1 MKKIIYFLS
10 ALALLFFSA
19 CNNNNALPVPVTDIA
34 FEPALPTKPI
44 SLTIGKTYQLK
55 AKVQPDNATNKT
67 LTYTSDNPTIASVN
81 DKGVITAHK
90 TGSAKITVKAAGGIA
105 KDITVTITPKPE
117 MPIAV
122 RSIELSPNEDTISV
136 VMGTSRQLNV
146 QVKPENAADK
156 KLSFSS
162 SDEGIA
168 SINGEG
174 LVTAK
179 AVGNANITINAANG
193 VSKILKVTVTAA
205 PVAVT
210 DIAFDPALPG
220 DPLLLSV
227 GGTCPIHAKAQ
238 PEDATEKNLTYSS
251 DNEAVASVDDKG
263 EVTAHRIGEAKI
275 TIKASNGV
283 SKEITVKVTVEHIS
297 VTGIALSPDET
308 TLSMMNGETRQINA
322 HVEPGNATNK
332 NLTYSSDDETV
343 ALVNDKGEITAKQ
356 VGSTGI
362 TITAVDDPA
371 VSKKVTLTIT
381 PATVRVTS
389 IEFEDGEPANPVE
402 LIIGESY
409 ELKLKVMP
417 EDAENSQLGITS
429 SNENV
434 AWPNG
439 DGNRSIK
446 AYHDVGEA
454 TVTITSVDN
463 PSVKKEVHFKT
474 KERPAGHS
482 ISVVNSSIQCESDEG
497 DVSFTVKTINGKL
510 DYTPEVVGGGT
521 EWVTSVR
528 KDNTDAS
535 TDTVH
540 LRLKQNKTVWDRTA
554 YIRFKDNN
562 TNKYIISAGKE
573 LQVELTQKKND
584 NPNVTIKWVDGIG
597 EPNPSEKEKIETPLP
612 GQTKKFYWDNDKIF
626 WWNESTTTKWF
637 NNRKVSLLGIA
648 APEGADGNQCWAK
661 TASNMLHW
669 WFVQNEA
676 NINKYIEN
684 KSQEEKDKYAHYY
697 RRELPTAREKEKSYI
712 ANSFRIQAS
721 NSQQGNYTI
730 SGLAW
735 YLYGNPSVS
744 NKNFEG
750 PSLFKD
756 IFSKENTP
764 IKVETVTD
772 QTSFN
777 EIISK
782 ALESKKA
789 IGIDIWGSK
798 GVNDYAHAITLW
810 GAAFDEEGNIIAIYV
825 VDNNFA
831 PNRIFPYGIWYK
843 EDKPYLFNYGVNG
856 FVQNRYVGRVTTLD
870 KGEAQ
875 WEEWRRNNP

>member
-1 MKKIIYFLS
+1 MKKFLPV
-10 ALALLFFSA
+10 FFSILTVLLIIG
-19 CNNNNALPVPVTDIA
+19 CNNNYAPFRPTADIV
-34 FEPALPTKPI
+34 FEPALPENPLRL
-44 SLTIGKTYQLK
+44 SVNKTCQIH
-55 AKVQPDNATNKT
+55 AKVIYDNAT
-67 LTYTSDNPTIASVN
+67 D
-81 DKGVITAHK
+81 
-90 TGSAKITVKAAGGIA
+90 
-105 KDITVTITPKPE
+105 
-117 MPIAV
+117 
-122 RSIELSPNEDTISV
+122 
-136 VMGTSRQLNV
+136 
-146 QVKPENAADK
+146 
-156 KLSFSS
+156 
-162 SDEGIA
+162 
-168 SINGEG
+168 
-174 LVTAK
+174 
-179 AVGNANITINAANG
+179 
-193 VSKILKVTVTAA
+193 
-205 PVAVT
+205 
-210 DIAFDPALPG
+210 
-220 DPLLLSV
+220 
-227 GGTCPIHAKAQ
+227 
-238 PEDATEKNLTYSS
+238 KNLIYSS
-251 DNEAVASVDDKG
+251 ADDSIASVDDKG
-263 EVTAHRIGEAKI
+263 VVTAHKTGDTKI

-283 SKEITVKVTVEHIS
+283 SKEITVTVTTTHIP
-297 VTGIALSPDET
+297 VTGIALRSGET
-308 TLSMMNGETRQINA
+308 AISVENGATRQIGA
-322 HVEPGNATNK
+322 YVVPENATDK
-332 NLTYSSDDETV
+332 TLTYSSDDETV
-343 ALVNDKGEITAKQ
+343 AVVNDKGEITAKQ
-356 VGSTGI
+356 DGSTVI
-362 TITAVDDPA
+362 TITAADDPT
-371 VSKKVTLTIT
+371 VSKKVRLTVT
-381 PATVRVTS
+381 KATVRVTS
-389 IEFEDGEPANPVE
+389 IEFNPPLPAEPIE
-402 LIIGESY
+402 LFLNEIYKFDI
-409 ELKLKVMP
+409 KVLP
-417 EDAENSQLGITS
+417 EGAENKNLTFKSSKTS
-429 SNENV
+429 V
-434 AWPNG
+434 AWLCG
-439 DGNRSIK
+439 DGNRDVK
-446 AYHDVGEA
+446 ADGEGKA
-454 TVTITSVDN
+454 TVTITADDN
-463 PSVKKEVHFKT
+463 PSVSVVVHFKMMR
-474 KERPAGHS
+474 KPEGPS
-482 ISVVNSSIQCESDEG
+482 INIETPVVEYESDEANIT
-497 DVSFTVKTINGKL
+497 VAVKTLNGKL
-510 DYTPEVVGGGT
+510 AYTPEVVGGGT
-521 EWVTSVR
+521 GEKAWLTFVS
-528 KDNTDAS
+528 KDNTNAN

-554 YIRFKDNN
+554 YIKFKDN

-597 EPNPSEKEKIETPLP
+597 EPNPSEKERIPVYGGE
-612 GQTKKFYWDNDKIF
+612 KKVYWNDDKIF

-676 NINKYIEN
+676 NINKYIKN

-697 RRELPTAREKEKSYI
+697 KRELPTAREKEKSYI

-825 VDNNFA
+825 VDNNFEQ
-831 PNRIFPYGIWYK
+831 NRIFPYGIWYK
-843 EDKPYLFNYGVNG
+843 EGKPYLFNYGVNS

-875 WEEWRRNNP
+875 WAEWKSNHP